1 MDSED
6 YNSTFSEKLRRYLDF
21 YEKKDK
27 TIVYTCC
34 LEEDERGN
42 EFRNEGRTEKYVN
55 SLDFKEGQELDI
67 DEEWSKYIQVFFN
80 NFVEGNNFYENEADY
95 CGECFD
101 DDFTAS
107 DLIYMLKEIRE
118 IYGDDDALG
127 IDEETTWNNIAY
139 YRASQ
144 EFKIKEFVMEK
155 IKERYDDFWEKDDV
169 NNRLKCDICFENK
182 KINAYSPCC
191 FDKKICGLCWKKIQY
206 NPCPFCRGQM
216 NKGSVWINRIQGR
229 KPKICLYEVVGQI
242 IKKRSRRRE
251 RGNIVV

>member
-6 YNSTFSEKLRRYLDF
+6 YNSTFSEKLKMYLNI
-21 YEKKDK
+21 YEQKDK
-27 TIVYTCC
+27 TIVYIC
-34 LEEDERGN
+34 LFDASERGN
-42 EFRNEGRTEKYVN
+42 EFRYEGKTEKYVN
-55 SLDFKEGQELDI
+55 SLEFKEGQELDI

-80 NFVEGNNFYENEADY
+80 NYVEGDNFYDNVEENGDHMDCY
-95 CGECFD
+95 
-101 DDFTAS
+101 FTAS

-182 KINAYSPCC
+182 KINAYTPCC
-191 FDKKICGLCWKKIQY
+191 VNKKICGLCWKKIQY
-206 NPCPFCRGQM
+206 NPCPFCRGRM
-216 NKGSVWINRIQGR
+216 NNGSEFLTNK

-242 IKKRSRRRE
+242 IKKRSRRKN